1 MNCPRCITHVSD
13 DSHYCPQC
21 GEPTLLT
28 DDSRTQVFPANA
40 AQVVAETL
48 ISQSL
53 AASPAAPRPVEIDPE
68 KIHTQLTMANLCR
81 IRREWSEAVEHC
93 VAVLQMQ
100 PGNATA
106 HSLLGDIYRDQGKLD
121 DAIQWVRMAVDIK
134 PNPSDLAKLQKME
147 AERTRL
153 IGAGNALILGDGTA
167 LSGDADAGTTRELMG
182 VSPRRWLNG
191 MTLASAGFLGAV
203 IVVLLLMRGGR
214 PAAAT
219 RTASNP
225 NVSYGSPAP
234 GSGILPPA
242 APLPRGGSYGGNVPA
257 QIASGAG
264 LPPDKGTNGS
274 TAART
279 PRTPAAPGG
288 QNNSVP
294 PAPVLGVRPAPAA
307 PAPSGQAHSGG
318 DATALPGDM
327 NIARV
332 QPGTNSAKV
341 VIDAS
346 VSSVADIRPD
356 VHDMMIRNVYRA
368 ARSVFAAYGKVSS
381 VAVTV
386 QARSNDALLLNA
398 SVDRAVLSRVDPDST
413 PLENLEDS
421 LPTLRWADTLQR

>member
-1 MNCPRCITHVSD
+1 MNCPRCITSVSD
-13 DSHYCPQC
+13 DSRYCPQC

-28 DDSRTQVFPANA
+28 DDSRTQILPATL
-40 AQVVAETL
+40 AQPVNNSVV
-48 ISQSL
+48 SQSL
-53 AASPAAPRPVEIDPE
+53 VAAPAPPAVEIDPE

-153 IGAGNALILGDGTA
+153 IGAGNALMLGDST
-167 LSGDADAGTTRELMG
+167 LRTGDVDAGVTRELMG

-203 IVVLLLMRGGR
+203 VIVLLLMRGGR

-219 RTASNP
+219 RTVSNP
-225 NVSYGSPAP
+225 NAAYGSPAP

-242 APLPRGGSYGGNVPA
+242 APLPRGGSYGGNAPV
-257 QIASGAG
+257 QITSGAG
-264 LPPDKGTNGS
+264 LPPDLGSHGS
-274 TAART
+274 TPRT
-279 PRTPAAPGG
+279 PRTPAAPANG
-288 QNNSVP
+288 NSNPNVP
-294 PAPVLGVRPAPAA
+294 PAPVLGVRPTPAA
-307 PAPSGQAHSGG
+307 PTPAGQARSGG

-332 QPGTNSAKV
+332 QPGTNSAQV
-341 VIDAS
+341 VIDAP
-346 VSSVADIRPD
+346 VGSVAEIRAD

-368 ARSVFAAYGKVSS
+368 AKRVFAAYGKVGS

-386 QARSNDALLLNA
+386 QSRSNDALLLNA
-398 SVDRAVLSRVDPDST
+398 SVDRAVLNRVDPDST
-413 PLENLEDS
+413 PLDSLEEG
-421 LPTLRWADTLQR
+421 LPTLHWADAVQR